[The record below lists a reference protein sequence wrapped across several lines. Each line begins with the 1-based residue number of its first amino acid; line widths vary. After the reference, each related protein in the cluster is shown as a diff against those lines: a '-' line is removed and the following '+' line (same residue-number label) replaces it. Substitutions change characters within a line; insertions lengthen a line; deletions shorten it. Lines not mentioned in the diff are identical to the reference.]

1 MGGAETQELGG
12 RLGFSPD
19 SARDQTQELGGRP
32 GFSPDSARDLGPVPS
47 LT

>member
-1 MGGAETQELGG
+1 MGGAE
-12 RLGFSPD
+12 
-19 SARDQTQELGGRP
+19 TQELGGRP